1 MTNRE
6 IYKQAFIGV
15 HYPGAIDLGA
25 KSKTHYIPARSILIA
40 AVLVVAL
47 ISTAF
52 AADFAGIASYFRVL
66 LQGKPADVHV
76 LEYDP
81 GEFLVT
87 MPDGSQIS
95 FSGINEQL
103 TVDEVLENLQ
113 VSVDSIDG
121 RVYFSCYEKQTDI
134 TEQFDE
140 AGRCFLTA
148 EINGEIQY
156 ITVFSYQGRYIYVS
170 NDSEFVTT
178 LPWAE

>member
-1 MTNRE
+1 MTNHE
-6 IYKQAFIGV
+6 IYKQAFARV
-15 HYPGAIDLGA
+15 QYPSEIDLCT
-25 KSKTHYIPARSILIA
+25 KSKTHRIPVRAVLIA
-40 AVLVVAL
+40 SALVVAL

-95 FSGINEQL
+95 FSGVNEQL
-103 TVDEVLENLQ
+103 TVDEVLEDLQ

-148 EINGEIQY
+148 EINGETRY

-170 NDSEFVTT
+170 NDSEFITT